1 MSVPPPTTEPTLPIP
16 PLSDEDIGR
25 IARAVQSQRE
35 FDRALDGLDPAPTH
49 KRHSHV
55 AKPEEFDGHDYE
67 KFMQS
72 IQLYVLAN
80 RHDFESDVDKIL
92 FVLSYMKE
100 GTANLWAKNYI
111 EEFLGDDDDSEPT
124 WQSFR
129 KALEESFQDPNKQA
143 TAQNDLANCRMK
155 KGETAEAFFNRFD
168 ILRRTAG
175 YTRDHD
181 AYLIQLVEQAVP
193 ESIVGR
199 IYGSGKLPEGYEQW
213 KKVVTQLD
221 KLDRRWKE
229 RKGFHAS
236 FQPATRPTPRP
247 PAPAPAQHPQTDKRD
262 SSGVTFG
269 GRGQPMDVSMDRA
282 RREGLCYYCGAPDH
296 IKRNCPKRKAQIRM
310 VIRRMDLEER
320 QDWLASLGS
329 VKEDD
334 ILEEEEVVN
343 QQEDFV
349 ASQQ

>member
-1 MSVPPPTTEPTLPIP
+1 MSGEPSTKNPATTMP
-16 PLSDEDIGR
+16 PLSEEDIGR
-25 IARAVQSQRE
+25 IARAIQSQRE
-35 FDRALDGLDPAPTH
+35 FDRILDGVEDPPT
-49 KRHSHV
+49 KNRHAHV

-72 IQLYVLAN
+72 ITLYVMAN
-80 RHDFESDVDKIL
+80 RHDFQMDIDRIL

-111 EEFLGDDDDSEPT
+111 EECLTNGDTEPT
-124 WQSFR
+124 WETFKKS
-129 KALEESFQDPNKQA
+129 LEESFQDPNKQA
-143 TAQNDLANCRMK
+143 TAQNDLTNCRMK

-175 YTRDHD
+175 YTKDHD

-193 ESIVGR
+193 EALIGH
-199 IYGSGKLPEGYEQW
+199 IYRSGKLPKDYEDW
-213 KKVVTQLD
+213 KRVIVQLD

-247 PAPAPAQHPQTDKRD
+247 AAPTPAPSHQVDRRD
-262 SSGVTFG
+262 ATGVTYG
-269 GRGQPMDVSMDRA
+269 GKGQPMDVSMDRA

-320 QDWLASLGS
+320 QDWLTSLHS

-334 ILEEEEVVN
+334 VLEEEETVN